1 MRRVATASLL
11 LLLVS
16 VIAACVN
23 ETEMRKR
30 DIQTFLQTGTGEYS
44 NEAGERLIMV
54 PVYARMIGL
63 DTMYLERTTRN
74 GTTGRLLVLER
85 SPDGEK
91 VVQFSY
97 VFTQPSSV
105 AQPDPA
111 ARAAVLA
118 AAERRASGRNL
129 RHHTVRG
136 PELAD
141 VHLRRRPADELPAC
155 AAGHYRI
162 SARHFRGVCESPASR
177 APCRT
182 SRCCSPA

>member
-30 DIQTFLQTGTGEYS
+30 DIQKFLQTGTGEYS

-91 VVQFSY
+91 VVQLSY
-97 VFTQPSSV
+97 VFTQPS
-105 AQPDPA
+105 QW
-111 ARAAVLA
+111 
-118 AAERRASGRNL
+118 RNL
-129 RHHTVRG
+129 IQQ
-136 PELAD
+136 PELLSSLQPND
-141 VHLRRRPADELPAC
+141 VRPAGTCDITLSEDLNSLTYTC
-155 AAGHYRI
+155 G
-162 SARHFRGVCESPASR
+162 G
-177 APCRT
+177 APPT
-182 SRCCSPA
+182 SYQRVQQAVIE